1 MALVAGDGGIAGTGS
16 MRFIEPVKPRD
27 AEGDVARIYDEV
39 RRDFGLLQDPAGNSP
54 FLIHSVHPELLAAV
68 WAAFYETVLA
78 EGGVSRAD
86 KEAIAATVSRIN
98 DCPFCLEAH
107 ALLGDVAADTHDR
120 RALMSGRIDG
130 IPSGRR
136 RELAAWAA
144 ATRQPHHQLVR
155 CPPFSRR
162 ESPEVIGTAVVFH
175 YINRLVEV
183 FQGHQPLSTGPGPR
197 IFTIPLVAWMAGRA
211 MRRSRPPGRAVDA
224 STDAELPA
232 DFSWARSAPAVAS
245 TQSRFVA
252 TVELAGRA
260 ALSETCRQRVTSIV
274 AEWDGVDL
282 PLAADWLH
290 EVESGLDHES
300 RSGVRLT
307 VFAALAPYRVDET
320 TVEQFRR
327 FRPLDRD
334 LVGAV
339 AWAALNAARR
349 IGSWLDQAA

>member
-1 MALVAGDGGIAGTGS
+1 

-27 AEGDVARIYDEV
+27 AEREVARIYDEV

-54 FLIHSVHPELLAAV
+54 FLIHSVHPELLAAM

-78 EGGVSRAD
+78 EGRVSRAD

-107 ALLGDVAADTHDR
+107 ALLTDVAGDAHDR
-120 RALMSGRIDG
+120 RALMTGRIDG

-144 ATRQPHHQLVR
+144 ATRQPQHRLVR
-155 CPPFSRR
+155 CPPFSRH
-162 ESPEVIGTAVVFH
+162 ESPEVIGTAVTFH

-197 IFTIPLVAWMAGRA
+197 AFTIPVVSWLARRA
-211 MRRSRPPGRAVDA
+211 MRRSRPPGRFVADSA
-224 STDAELPA
+224 AAALPA
-232 DFSWARSAPAVAS
+232 DFGWARSAPAVAS
-245 TQSRFVA
+245 TQARFVA
-252 TVELAGRA
+252 AVELAGRA
-260 ALSETCRQRVTSIV
+260 ALPEPCRQRVTSIL

-282 PLAADWLH
+282 PLAADWLD

-300 RSGVRLT
+300 RSGTRLT
-307 VFAALAPYRVDET
+307 VLAALAPYRVDEK

-349 IGSWLDQAA
+349 IGSWLDRAS